1 MSIGKRIADLI
12 TKKKISNA
20 GLARAIDV
28 SRPTI
33 GNWIE
38 GKSMPSGE
46 NLNNLAN
53 ALGVDPNW
61 LVTGEPQP
69 KLSIPAQAIEEWDA
83 DTPLENDEVEIKF
96 FKDFKLACG
105 SGNIG
110 DALESE
116 WRRLRLSKTTLR
128 NLGIEF
134 NNAVAMTADG
144 DSMEPEIKDGA
155 TVYLDLGRKT
165 IKDGKVFAIC
175 HGGLFKFKRLY
186 ALPLGG
192 IRIVS
197 DNSEEYPEERLTA
210 QEIIDQEF
218 NIIGWAWSWQ
228 SIEKW

>member
-186 ALPLGG
+186 ALPMGG